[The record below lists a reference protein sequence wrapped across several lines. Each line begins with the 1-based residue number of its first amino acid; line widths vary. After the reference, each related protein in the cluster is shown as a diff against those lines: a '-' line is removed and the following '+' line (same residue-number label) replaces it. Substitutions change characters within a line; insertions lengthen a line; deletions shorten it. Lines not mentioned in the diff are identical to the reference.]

1 MNKGTLKIV
10 IRISGKASEVF
21 ALFRLLT
28 KRHGAKTLGDL
39 RAKNRLHLNLL
50 L

>member
-1 MNKGTLKIV
+1 MNRGNLKIV
-10 IRISGKASEVF
+10 IRMTGKASEVF
-21 ALFRLLT
+21 ALFGVLA

-50 L
+50 